1 MTANPIENMDVRSLR
16 PSDVLCGRGS
26 GPNDHPGNIAFR
38 QIILSRKVAYLST
51 TSRADKARIAQEIVD
66 RVERGCG
73 ASEQGASEPGR
84 FLRKMQAAE
93 LKERGYDREDD
104 VWVVVDR
111 ATALEKAKQAL
122 RQNRDKPLVEEE
134 LRRSLEGNIQWQQL
148 EKGGWE
154 HAQGHPIRGEE
165 GVSPSRLLG
174 TDARDAPFPHAFG
187 VVSRQNLEMSD
198 MGIPDRPGPGETSAA
213 VPSEVIMTALECAS
227 GVSVVSDSDDIDSSM
242 SDLED
247 MDGLLEPIP
256 FGTDG
261 EHIAP
266 AGGTVL
272 EALGDFESEGARAAW
287 RAFVLL
293 SQQPQEQ
300 PQQQPQQ
307 IRRYS
312 GLSASC

>member
-1 MTANPIENMDVRSLR
+1 MSTTPEVDGAIRSLR

-38 QIILSRKVAYLST
+38 QIILSRKVDYMTAKART
-51 TSRADKARIAQEIVD
+51 DKARIAQEIVD
-66 RVERGCG
+66 RVERGG
-73 ASEQGASEPGR
+73 GLGGEGASEPGR

-134 LRRSLEGNIQWQQL
+134 LIRSLEGNIQWQQL

>member
-1 MTANPIENMDVRSLR
+1 MSTTPEVDGAIRSLR

-38 QIILSRKVAYLST
+38 QIILSRKVDYMTAKART
-51 TSRADKARIAQEIVD
+51 DKARIAQEIVD
-66 RVERGCG
+66 RVERGC
-73 ASEQGASEPGR
+73 GASEPGR

>member
-1 MTANPIENMDVRSLR
+1 MSTTPEVDGAIRSLR

-66 RVERGCG
+66 RVERGC
-73 ASEQGASEPGR
+73 GASEPGR

-148 EKGGWE
+148 EKGGRE

-187 VVSRQNLEMSD
+187 VVRRQNLEMSD
-198 MGIPDRPGPGETSAA
+198 MGIPDRPGRGETSAA

-272 EALGDFESEGARAAW
+272 EALGDFESEGSRAAW

>member
-38 QIILSRKVAYLST
+38 QIILSRKVDYMTAKART
-51 TSRADKARIAQEIVD
+51 DKARIAQEIVD
-66 RVERGCG
+66 RVERGG
-73 ASEQGASEPGR
+73 GLGGEGASEPGR

-148 EKGGWE
+148 EKGGRE

-187 VVSRQNLEMSD
+187 VVRRQNLEMSD
-198 MGIPDRPGPGETSAA
+198 MGIPDRPGRGETSAA

-272 EALGDFESEGARAAW
+272 EALGDFESEGSRAAW

-300 PQQQPQQ
+300 PQQ

>member
-66 RVERGCG
+66 RVERGC
-73 ASEQGASEPGR
+73 GASEPGR

>member
-1 MTANPIENMDVRSLR
+1 MSTTPEVDGAIRSLR

-38 QIILSRKVAYLST
+38 QIILSRKVDYMTAKART
-51 TSRADKARIAQEIVD
+51 DKARIAQEIVD
-66 RVERGCG
+66 RVERGC
-73 ASEQGASEPGR
+73 GASEPGR

-198 MGIPDRPGPGETSAA
+198 MGIPDRPGRGETSAA

>member
-38 QIILSRKVAYLST
+38 QIILSRKVDYLST

-66 RVERGCG
+66 RVERGC
-73 ASEQGASEPGR
+73 GASEPGR

-104 VWVVVDR
+104 VWVVADR

-148 EKGGWE
+148 EKGGRE

-187 VVSRQNLEMSD
+187 VVRRQNLEMSD
-198 MGIPDRPGPGETSAA
+198 MGIPDRPGRGETSAA

-272 EALGDFESEGARAAW
+272 EALGDFESEGSRAAW

>member
-1 MTANPIENMDVRSLR
+1 MSTTPEVDGAIRSLR

-38 QIILSRKVAYLST
+38 QIIMSRKVAYLST

-66 RVERGCG
+66 RVERGC
-73 ASEQGASEPGR
+73 GASEPGR

-198 MGIPDRPGPGETSAA
+198 MGIPDRPGRGETSAA

>member
-38 QIILSRKVAYLST
+38 QIILSRKVDYMTAKART
-51 TSRADKARIAQEIVD
+51 DKARIAQEIVD

-73 ASEQGASEPGR
+73 ASEPGR
-84 FLRKMQAAE
+84 FLRKMQAEE

-104 VWVVVDR
+104 VWVVADR

-148 EKGGWE
+148 EKGGRE

-187 VVSRQNLEMSD
+187 VVRRQNLEMSD
-198 MGIPDRPGPGETSAA
+198 MDIPDRPGRGETSAA

>member
-66 RVERGCG
+66 RVERGC
-73 ASEQGASEPGR
+73 GASEPGR

-187 VVSRQNLEMSD
+187 VVSRHNLEMSD
-198 MGIPDRPGPGETSAA
+198 MGIPDRPGRGETSAA

>member
-66 RVERGCG
+66 RVERGC
-73 ASEQGASEPGR
+73 GASEPGR

-198 MGIPDRPGPGETSAA
+198 MGIPDRPGRGETSAA

-300 PQQQPQQ
+300 PQQ

>member
-66 RVERGCG
+66 RVERGC
-73 ASEQGASEPGR
+73 GASEPGR

-187 VVSRQNLEMSD
+187 VVSRHNLEMSD

>member
-38 QIILSRKVAYLST
+38 QIIMSRKVAYLST

-66 RVERGCG
+66 RVERGC
-73 ASEQGASEPGR
+73 GASEPGR

-198 MGIPDRPGPGETSAA
+198 MGIPDRPGRGETSAA

>member
-38 QIILSRKVAYLST
+38 QIILSRKVDYMTAKART
-51 TSRADKARIAQEIVD
+51 DKARIAQEIVD
-66 RVERGCG
+66 RVERGG
-73 ASEQGASEPGR
+73 GLGGEGASEPGR

-300 PQQQPQQ
+300 PQQQ

>member
-1 MTANPIENMDVRSLR
+1 M
-16 PSDVLCGRGS
+16 
-26 GPNDHPGNIAFR
+26 
-38 QIILSRKVAYLST
+38 
-51 TSRADKARIAQEIVD
+51 D
-66 RVERGCG
+66 RVERGC
-73 ASEQGASEPGR
+73 GASEPGR
-84 FLRKMQAAE
+84 FLRKMQAEE

-148 EKGGWE
+148 EKGGRE

-187 VVSRQNLEMSD
+187 VVRRQNLEMSD
-198 MGIPDRPGPGETSAA
+198 MGIPDRPGRGETSAA